1 MKFSLAK
8 LIVWPRDGSKDPR
21 VVSFT
26 GTGINLITGSSRS
39 GKSAIIKIID
49 YCLGSGTCNI
59 PKPGPIRR
67 SSACD
72 GLVIRTAEGY
82 KLFARRDPDAQESTE
97 EYMLVESAL
106 PIVPERP
113 VKNTNR
119 DAIKGLLARLTQLPQ
134 ATADFYETG
143 KRLQRPCVIRRHD
156 IVHVSAAAYRRER
169 HGTLLRSGGRE
180 SCPQAPRDIPQS
192 RCCRCRYIGGA
203 TQARRRSASLGEKS
217 DDSLKRSAGP

>member
-26 GTGINLITGSSRS
+26 ETGINLITGSSRS

-59 PKPGPIRR
+59 PKLGPIRR
-67 SSACD
+67 SSAWY

-143 KRLQRPCVIRRHD
+143 SGYKGRASFGDMTSFMFQPQP
-156 IVHVSAAAYRRER
+156 IVASDTVLFFEAEDENHARKLREIF
-169 HGTLLRSGGRE
+169 
-180 SCPQAPRDIPQS
+180 P
-192 RCCRCRYIGGA
+192 
-203 TQARRRSASLGEKS
+203 
-217 DDSLKRSAGP
+217 